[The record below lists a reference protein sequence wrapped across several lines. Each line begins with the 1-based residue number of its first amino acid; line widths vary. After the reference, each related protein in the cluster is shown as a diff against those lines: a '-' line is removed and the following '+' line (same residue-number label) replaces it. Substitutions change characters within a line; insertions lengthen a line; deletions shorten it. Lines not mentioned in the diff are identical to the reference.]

1 MPGRLA
7 NLDQLRADLA
17 AYLTTALPTLE
28 VHSFARGSIN
38 PPAIVVT
45 PSPGPFLDYRVTFDN
60 ALNYT
65 MRLVLLASMA
75 DAETGTAQLD
85 AMLDFTGP
93 ASIVAAL
100 EADPT
105 LGGTVDF
112 AVPTIAQRYGALAYG
127 GVDYLGCE
135 LMIEIAAP

>member
-17 AYLTTALPTLE
+17 AYLTTALPLIE
-28 VHSFARGSIN
+28 VHAFVRGSIN

-45 PSPGPFLDYRVTFDN
+45 PSPGPFLDYRVTLDDS
-60 ALNYT
+60 LNYT

-85 AMLDFTGP
+85 GMLDFTGP
-93 ASIVAAL
+93 TSIVAAL
-100 EADPT
+100 ERDPT

-112 AVPTIAQRYGALAYG
+112 AIPTVAQRYGALAFG
-127 GVDYLGCE
+127 GVEYLGCE
-135 LMIEIAAP
+135 LMVDVAAP